1 MNPPPAYPPSQ
12 PPPQAQ
18 PQPPQWTPP
27 QPPPPSGR
35 STWVWLG
42 PLLGVLAVFCVVA
55 MVSGLRYCARASD
68 ASGVRAS
75 NAVPASALARLEKQ
89 HVLLPGESIVAYY
102 DGTLGGDGTEV
113 AMVTTERLV
122 SINGARVTALALADV
137 VDVRHHT
144 EPITGDVIEAQ
155 GDGGQ
160 TIKIEVAPLN
170 GGDFFFS
177 SLEAAWKK
185 KRPGAVTTPPPSA
198 TR

>member
-1 MNPPPAYPPSQ
+1 M
-12 PPPQAQ
+12 
-18 PQPPQWTPP
+18 WI
-27 QPPPPSGR
+27 
-35 STWVWLG
+35 WLG
-42 PLLGVLAVFCVVA
+42 PLLGVLVVFCVFA

-75 NAVPASALARLEKQ
+75 NEVPASAIARLEKQ
-89 HVLLPGESIVAYY
+89 RVLLPGESIVAYY

-160 TIKIEVAPLN
+160 TIKVEVAPLN

-177 SLEAAWKK
+177 SLDAAWKK
-185 KRPGAVTTPPPSA
+185 KRPAGATPPPPSA